1 MKKTLFILSLLSFIS
16 FAGYSQEKDDYQ
28 AIKSFLKDVGT
39 NLSEGFNELTDELG
53 EISDKIEESSTV
65 KVVTIYGKVR
75 SKKIDGNVSLVIKSS
90 EGNLYKIKT
99 FSGTEASMK
108 KLEEFKN
115 KNIKATG
122 FLNLDENLFTVT
134 SYELY
139 K

>member
-65 KVVTIYGKVR
+65 KVVTIYGKIR